1 MILKYSEGMI
11 TDMDLITWQLLGT
24 YTGAAGAVLL
34 ITQLTK
40 NIPFIKKIPTNLW
53 SFIVAIA
60 VLFPAKY
67 FTGELTLSEAAL
79 IPFNCVIIAF
89 ASSGGFDTL
98 NKAFPNIF
106 KKSNDADKNEDNK
119 N

>member
-53 SFIVAIA
+53 SFIIALA

-67 FTGELTLSEAAL
+67 FTGGLTLSEAAL

-98 NKAFPNIF
+98 HKAFPAIF
-106 KKSNDADKNEDNK
+106 KKSSDENK
-119 N
+119 

>member
-40 NIPFIKKIPTNLW
+40 NIPFIKKIPPLR
-53 SFIVAIA
+53 S
-60 VLFPAKY
+60 P
-67 FTGELTLSEAAL
+67 S
-79 IPFNCVIIAF
+79 
-89 ASSGGFDTL
+89 
-98 NKAFPNIF
+98 
-106 KKSNDADKNEDNK
+106 
-119 N
+119 